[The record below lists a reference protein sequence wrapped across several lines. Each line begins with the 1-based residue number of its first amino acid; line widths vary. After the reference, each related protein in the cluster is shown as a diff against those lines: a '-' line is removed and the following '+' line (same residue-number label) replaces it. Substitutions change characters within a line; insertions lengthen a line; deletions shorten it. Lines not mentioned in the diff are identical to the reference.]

1 MESDIVIK
9 QDLLLYR
16 ILARSVL
23 VLVVFIISGVLLV
36 GGRLALGLLA
46 GGGLA
51 IINLYWLGL
60 TIKRGITLP
69 ASRAKRFV
77 AMRYYIRFILT
88 VTVISL
94 LVTRGIVEPIPLIAG
109 FTVVLSNTLLM
120 TLWAAKRGEV

>member
-1 MESDIVIK
+1 MASDIVIK

-16 ILARSVL
+16 VLARSIL
-23 VLVVFIISGVLLV
+23 VLVVFIISAGLLA

-69 ASRAKRFV
+69 VTRAKRFV

-88 VTVISL
+88 VIVISL
-94 LVTRGIVEPIPLIAG
+94 LVTRGMVEPIPLIAG
-109 FTVVLSNTLLM
+109 FTVVLSNTFLM
-120 TLWAAKRGEV
+120 ALWAAMRGEV

>member
-1 MESDIVIK
+1 MASDIVIK

-16 ILARSVL
+16 ILARSIL
-23 VLVVFIISGVLLV
+23 VLVVFIISAGLLA

-69 ASRAKRFV
+69 VTRAKRFV

-88 VTVISL
+88 VIVISL
-94 LVTRGIVEPIPLIAG
+94 LVTTGIVEPIPLIAG
-109 FTVVLSNTLLM
+109 FTVVLSNTFLM
-120 TLWAAKRGEV
+120 ALWAAMRGEV

>member
-1 MESDIVIK
+1 MASDIVIK

-23 VLVVFIISGVLLV
+23 VFVVFIISAGLLA
-36 GGRLALGLLA
+36 GGRLAVGLLA

-69 ASRAKRFV
+69 VSRAKRFV

-94 LVTRGIVEPIPLIAG
+94 LVTRGVVEPIPLIAG
-109 FTVVLSNTLLM
+109 FTVVLSNTFLM
-120 TLWAAKRGEV
+120 ALWAARKGEV